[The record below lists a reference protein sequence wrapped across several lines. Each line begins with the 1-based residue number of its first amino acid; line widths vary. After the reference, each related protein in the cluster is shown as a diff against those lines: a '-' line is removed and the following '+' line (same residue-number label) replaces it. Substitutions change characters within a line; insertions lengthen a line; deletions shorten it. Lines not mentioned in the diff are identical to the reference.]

1 MQNSL
6 RSILVILVLASV
18 AGFGSQALA
27 QTGSGS
33 SPTASHDRLFLA
45 FIEDATLA
53 QNQWWEGQLEISDG
67 RKSPVPPGRDVDAFI
82 ARGLVAFQPWIDV
95 EVGVRVGFGSTDS
108 SGGIDGSGATDL
120 EAWGKY
126 FLDEWQDMELAFGGV
141 VTIPTGDE
149 TAGLGEDSFGGS
161 AFGSMRYRL
170 KRLILSGHL
179 GVQFNGDGR
188 QINETV
194 DRDGETALQIGVG
207 VIYPFS
213 GSVSGIAEISFDG
226 GRLEGSDDDL
236 RLLGGLNWRVEGR
249 GNLRAAVTFGLDDGA
264 PDAQVLLSY
273 AAQF

>member
-1 MQNSL
+1 MQKLL
-6 RSILVILVLASV
+6 RSIFVVLVLAPL
-18 AGFGSQALA
+18 AGFGSAALA

-33 SPTASHDRLFLA
+33 SPTSSNDRLFLA

-53 QNQWWEGQLEISDG
+53 QNQWWEGQIEISDG
-67 RKSPVPPGRDVDAFI
+67 LEVPGGDLDAFI
-82 ARGLVAFQPWIDV
+82 VRGIVAFQPWIDV
-95 EVGVRVGFGSTDS
+95 ELGVRVGFGSTDGP
-108 SGGIDGSGATDL
+108 GGFDGSGATDL

-126 FLDEWQDMELAFGGV
+126 YLDDWQDMEFAVGGV

-149 TAGLGEDSFGGS
+149 TAGLGEDAFGGS

-170 KRLILSGHL
+170 DRLILSGHL

-188 QINETV
+188 QVTETI
-194 DRDGETALQIGVG
+194 DRDGETALQIGGG

-226 GRLEGSDDDL
+226 GRLEGSDDNL
-236 RLLGGLNWRVEGR
+236 RLLGGVSWRVGGR
-249 GNLRAAVTFGLDDGA
+249 GHLRGAVTFGLDDGA
-264 PDAQVLLSY
+264 PDAQILLSY

>member
-1 MQNSL
+1 MQNPL
-6 RSILVILVLASV
+6 RSILVVLVLASL
-18 AGFGSQALA
+18 AAFGSPALA
-27 QTGSGS
+27 QTGSGT

-53 QNQWWEGQLEISDG
+53 QNQWWEGQLEFSDG
-67 RKSPVPPGRDVDAFI
+67 LEVPGGDLDAFI
-82 ARGLVAFQPWIDV
+82 VRGLIAFQPWVDV
-95 EVGVRVGFGSTDS
+95 EIGVRVGFGDTD
-108 SGGIDGSGATDL
+108 GPFGRDGSGATDL

-126 FLDEWQDMELAFGGV
+126 YLDDWQDMEFAVGGV
-141 VTIPTGDE
+141 ITIPTGDE

-170 KRLILSGHL
+170 DRLILSGHV

-188 QINETV
+188 QFLEPV
-194 DRDGETALQIGVG
+194 DRDGETALQIGGG

-226 GRLEGSDDDL
+226 GRLQGSDDNL
-236 RLLGGLNWRVEGR
+236 RLLGGVSWRIGSRSILR
-249 GNLRAAVTFGLDDGA
+249 GAVSFGLDDGA
-264 PDAQVLLSY
+264 PDAQLLVSY